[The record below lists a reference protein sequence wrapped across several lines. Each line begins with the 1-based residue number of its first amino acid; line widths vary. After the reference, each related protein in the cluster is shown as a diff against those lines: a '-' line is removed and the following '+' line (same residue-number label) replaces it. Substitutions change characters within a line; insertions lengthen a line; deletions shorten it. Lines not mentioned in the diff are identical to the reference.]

1 MPSLPVPM
9 EDPGGRLDVCLARI
23 LPEHSRSRWQGL
35 ISEGRVKING
45 EIVTKARTTVSGG
58 DRVEYEIPPPRASA
72 LVPENRPLDVLFED
86 QDLLVL
92 NKPPGWV
99 VHPGPGH
106 EGGTLVHALLHHCP
120 DLGGIGGELRPGI
133 VHRLDKDTSGLLL
146 VAKTQRAHR
155 ELVEQFKERKV
166 TKEYVAIVFGR
177 PEPETGVIRT
187 LIGRSSSNRQ
197 KMTTKTEHGRT
208 AITRYSVV
216 ASNDRISLVRLWI
229 ETGRTHQIR
238 VHMTHIGHP
247 IVGDA
252 MYGARKKD
260 SEEIGAHRQMLHAER
275 IAFEHPITM
284 QDLEFIAPIPD
295 DMRAI
300 LSGIVGRLA
309 S

>member
-1 MPSLPVPM
+1 MPSVAVPV
-9 EDPGGRLDVCLARI
+9 EDAGGRLDVCLARI

-35 ISEGRVKING
+35 IADGRVKING

-58 DRVEYEIPPPRASA
+58 DRVDYEIPPPRASA
-72 LVPENRPLDVLFED
+72 LVPEDRPLDVLFED

-120 DLGGIGGELRPGI
+120 DLSGIGGELRPGI
-133 VHRLDKDTSGLLL
+133 VHRLDRDTSGLLL
-146 VAKTQRAHR
+146 VAKSQRAHR
-155 ELVEQFKERKV
+155 ALVEQFKERKV

-177 PEPETGVIRT
+177 PEPETGTVRT
-187 LIGRSSSNRQ
+187 LIGRSASNRQ
-197 KMTTKTEHGRT
+197 KMTTDTEHGRT
-208 AITRYSVV
+208 AITRYAVV
-216 ASNDRISLVRLWI
+216 ASNERISLVRLWI

-252 MYGARKKD
+252 MYGARKKE
-260 SEEIGAHRQMLHAER
+260 SASIGASRQMLHAER
-275 IAFEHPITM
+275 IAFTHPISLE
-284 QDLEFIAPIPD
+284 DLEFSAPLPD

-300 LSGIVGRLA
+300 LSGIVGRQA